1 MSEQEVE
8 DAIGKGWAD
17 SDREADEGFA
27 DFEAAV
33 VKADFGIGLHF
44 ADLEVGCVIQGGE
57 LFRESTRARPIA

>member
-1 MSEQEVE
+1 MSEQQVE

-17 SDREADEGFA
+17 RDREADESLA

-44 ADLEVGCVIQGGE
+44 ADL
-57 LFRESTRARPIA
+57 